1 MASVS
6 VGDKAPD
13 FSLFDQTKTLRSLG
27 EFAGKNVI
35 LAFYP
40 GAFTGVCDK
49 ELCTFRDSLDA
60 LNAANAQVVGVS
72 IDLPFTARVFA
83 ERYELSFPLLS
94 DYNRSVIRQYGLICP
109 NFAGLPD
116 LDSTMRAVILLD
128 GGGIIRYL
136 EVTANPGVE
145 PDYTALLN
153 AAAAL

>member
-1 MASVS
+1 M
-6 VGDKAPD
+6 
-13 FSLFDQTKTLRSLG
+13 
-27 EFAGKNVI
+27 
-35 LAFYP
+35 
-40 GAFTGVCDK
+40 CDK
-49 ELCTFRDSLDA
+49 ELCTFRYSLDA